1 MNKQLNLL
9 IISSCVLFSSCA
21 TSNNLPNFKQ
31 PVTEPVQNNIGESET
46 EEGEISLMQFSELK
60 EGDTIATIQTSLGNI
75 TVRLF
80 PEYAP
85 KACENFTTLAKKGYY
100 NGITFH
106 RVIND
111 FMIQGGDPRG
121 NGTGG
126 PGYKFADEEVP
137 YKFDKP
143 GYLAMANAGP
153 NTNGSQ
159 FFITHVETPWL
170 NGKHTIFGQVMTSDD
185 QNVVNIVAQ
194 GDEIKSVK
202 IIRQGADAEAFKA
215 TQEDWD
221 ALNKE
226 AAAKAAKAKEAKYAA
241 KIAEVEKKFPG
252 FEKTANGIYYKTTKA
267 GSGAKCG
274 KGKHVYVAYKGY
286 LVDGTVFDS
295 SEGRGDLDFG
305 TGAGQMIP
313 GFDEMVQDM
322 QKGET
327 RTMVLPPDLAYGE
340 QGYPGV
346 IPPAS
351 YICFDVTLNRF

>member
-1 MNKQLNLL
+1 
-9 IISSCVLFSSCA
+9 
-21 TSNNLPNFKQ
+21 
-31 PVTEPVQNNIGESET
+31 
-46 EEGEISLMQFSELK
+46 
-60 EGDTIATIQTSLGNI
+60 
-75 TVRLF
+75 
-80 PEYAP
+80 
-85 KACENFTTLAKKGYY
+85 
-100 NGITFH
+100 
-106 RVIND
+106 
-111 FMIQGGDPRG
+111 
-121 NGTGG
+121 
-126 PGYKFADEEVP
+126 
-137 YKFDKP
+137 
-143 GYLAMANAGP
+143 MANAGP